1 MQVLDL
7 ASRRIRTLSGGQRQR
22 VALATGIVH
31 DPRVLILD
39 EPTVGLDPGQ
49 RLKLREVI
57 QRFAAGRPV
66 LLSTHL
72 TEDVEHLADS
82 VGVLVDGKIQY
93 QGPTSQ
99 LTVPAAA
106 GDGRPG
112 SPFERAYDDLIVS
125 LGGSE

>member
-31 DPRVLILD
+31 DPRVLVLD

-82 VGVLVDGKIQY
+82 VAVLVDGRCR
-93 QGPTSQ
+93 
-99 LTVPAAA
+99 
-106 GDGRPG
+106 RPG
-112 SPFERAYDDLIVS
+112 RRKDPVS
-125 LGGSE
+125 GSDFAADRPGGGW